1 MANETINDPRLEEG
15 VWTTDP
21 ESGELVPDYESTF
34 PTIEE
39 GQVVNGTV
47 VRVDKDEVLVDIG
60 YKSEG
65 VIPVSELSIRRSI
78 NPEDEVSIGDDIAA
92 LVLTKEDEGL
102 QAALRLRWGE
112 RVFQDGEVDRAEIGR
127 IVFADRAE
135 LAWLESEL
143 HPRVRA
149 ATDAWL
155 IEQTADVAVAEIP
168 LLYETG
174 GEARFDRVV
183 VVTAPP
189 ELREARRGAVADR
202 EDRLVPEDEKVR
214 RADFSFV
221 NDGSLEEL
229 DAFVAA
235 VLEELRR
242 S

>member
-1 MANETINDPRLEEG
+1 VKRPLAVALTGGIAAG
-15 VWTTDP
+15 
-21 ESGELVPDYESTF
+21 
-34 PTIEE
+34 
-39 GQVVNGTV
+39 
-47 VRVDKDEVLVDIG
+47 
-60 YKSEG
+60 KSEALQAFARHG
-65 VIPVSELSIRRSI
+65 AAVISS
-78 NPEDEVSIGDDIAA
+78 DDVVHH
-92 LVLTKEDEGL
+92 LYRDDEGL
-102 QAALRLRWGE
+102 QTALRERWGE
-112 RVFQDGEVDRAEIGR
+112 RVFRGGAVDRPAIGR

-155 IEQTADVAVAEIP
+155 AEQTADVAVAEIP

-189 ELREARRGAVADR
+189 EVREARRGDVADR
-202 EDRLVPEDEKVR
+202 EDRLVPEEEKVR
-214 RADFSFV
+214 RADYRYV

-229 DAFVAA
+229 DAFVAG
-235 VLEELRR
+235 VMGELRR

>member
-1 MANETINDPRLEEG
+1 MERPLAVALTGGIAAG
-15 VWTTDP
+15 
-21 ESGELVPDYESTF
+21 
-34 PTIEE
+34 
-39 GQVVNGTV
+39 
-47 VRVDKDEVLVDIG
+47 
-60 YKSEG
+60 KSEALQAFARHG
-65 VIPVSELSIRRSI
+65 AAVISS
-78 NPEDEVSIGDDIAA
+78 DDVVHR
-92 LVLTKEDEGL
+92 LYREDEGL
-102 QAALRLRWGE
+102 LAALRERWGE
-112 RVFQDGEVDRAEIGR
+112 RVFHDGAVDRKEVGR

-149 ATDAWL
+149 ATEAWL
-155 IEQTADVAVAEIP
+155 TEQTTNVAVAEIP

-189 ELREARRGAVADR
+189 EVREARRGAVADR
-202 EDRLVPEDEKVR
+202 EDRLVPEEEKVR
-214 RADFSFV
+214 RADFSYV

-229 DAFVAA
+229 DAFVAG